1 MTITDSDREEYQST
15 IAEFHSQHKP
25 DDCLPTALKNI
36 LNELADR
43 HDEPGLSY
51 SLQKLHQICN
61 YKDEMAATPE
71 YVPDRLG
78 DRLEDDGYMVKSAIN
93 VELSELA
100 GLIESEESSYP
111 IAEVD
116 PDYFDTIDGWDPRPG
131 VDGRNWPHTLVMF
144 KVNESQVLFF
154 DPFDEMMLRSSNVDT
169 PKTSLPKAQ
178 FYDLWSG
185 RSLSRWTMWV
195 EERPQ
200 TTLDQIEGGTD

>member
-1 MTITDSDREEYQST
+1 MTITDSDREEYQTT
-15 IAEFHSQHKP
+15 IGAFHSQHKP

-36 LNELADR
+36 LDELSNR
-43 HDEPGLSY
+43 HAQPEISY
-51 SLQKLHQICN
+51 SLDTLHQLCN
-61 YKDEMAATPE
+61 YKEGMASTSE

-78 DRLEDDGYMVKSAIN
+78 DRLETDGYTVKSATN

-100 GLIESEESSYP
+100 GLIQSEESSYP

-131 VDGRNWPHTLVMF
+131 VDGRNWPHILIMF
-144 KVNESQVLFF
+144 KINDNSVLFF
-154 DPFDEMMLRSSNVDT
+154 DPFDEMMSRSSNVDT

-185 RSLSRWTMWV
+185 RALSRWTMWV

-200 TTLDQIEGGTD
+200 TTLDQVGGGTN